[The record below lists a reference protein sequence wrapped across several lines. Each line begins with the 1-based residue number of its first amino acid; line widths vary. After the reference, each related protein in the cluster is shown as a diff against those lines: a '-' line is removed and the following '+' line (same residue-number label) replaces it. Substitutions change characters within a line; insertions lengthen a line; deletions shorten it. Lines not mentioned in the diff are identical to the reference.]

1 MCACVSTSMSDIGTM
16 VEFIEYYRFHVKQLY
31 VVCTKGQILLLFV
44 NCTWHI
50 IVLLYSVLNYTLGFL
65 RIDSIILFKTDI
77 HVSWYT

>member
-44 NCTWHI
+44 NCT
-50 IVLLYSVLNYTLGFL
+50 
-65 RIDSIILFKTDI
+65 
-77 HVSWYT
+77 